1 MDRWEA
7 PRRGGNQGEGAGR
20 RGQAPPCVGPR
31 GTQGAPRPLWL
42 AWRMVRFAGRRAR
55 EGALG
60 GGRERGRDWTYICMS
75 VSGPEE
81 PCPESTSWTGVEGG
95 VAPCRAPTRYIS
107 PPNAMTHVKKPA
119 SSLAACVPPQATL
132 RGAWPRPGGA
142 PGAAALRGAAS
153 LGPRGPGDHHTE
165 PLTGATGPRGGPRG
179 LGGTGARAL

>member
-1 MDRWEA
+1 MED
-7 PRRGGNQGEGAGR
+7 GGWCGSLG
-20 RGQAPPCVGPR
+20 
-31 GTQGAPRPLWL
+31 
-42 AWRMVRFAGRRAR
+42 AGRRAR

-60 GGRERGRDWTYICMS
+60 GGRERGRDWTHICMS

-142 PGAAALRGAAS
+142 PGASTPPPAKGTCPCVLLTGAAALRGAAS
-153 LGPRGPGDHHTE
+153 LGPRGPGDHPAE
-165 PLTGATGPRGGPRG
+165 PSTGTTGPRGDRRPSPIAGTTG
-179 LGGTGARAL
+179 LGERRAPRL